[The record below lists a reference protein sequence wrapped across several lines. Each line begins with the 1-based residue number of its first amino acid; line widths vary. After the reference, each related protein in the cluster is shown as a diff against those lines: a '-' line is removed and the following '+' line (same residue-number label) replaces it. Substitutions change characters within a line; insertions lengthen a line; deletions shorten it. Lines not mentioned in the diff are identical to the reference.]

1 MGDFSAQSTKTET
14 LTARVL
20 FIMGDEQAAPA
31 RAAGEAMTMTDAL
44 SRRSLRAH
52 GSLRGIARH
61 GRLRRRPWA
70 TFGKVVASVVAVVAV
85 SAVGVTG
92 VAAADLLSEAKHS
105 IRLAGEAAHG
115 GVIPSIAALKGGVNV
130 LMVASDTR
138 SGQGGSWGPL
148 SDSSGAGNNDDNVL
162 IHLSSDHTRLTV
174 VQFPRD
180 LEIPIPS
187 CQASDGST
195 ISAQDQNMLNTT
207 LSEGG
212 LACVVSTISNLTG
225 ISIPFAGLVTFE
237 GVVALSNAVGGVQVC
252 VGGDGIDDP
261 YTSLNLPPGEVTLQG
276 QSAAEFLRTRH
287 GVGDGSD
294 LARLSNQQVF
304 FAALARS
311 VMSAG
316 TLTNPIRLWGL
327 AKAAASNITLSDSLD
342 NVATLYQIASAM
354 KNLQWSNITFMQYP
368 ILTDPND
375 SNRVIPDTQSAR
387 TLDQAIIND
396 QPVQLTAGTGDGSIA
411 TGSATAAQ
419 PTPAPASAGSGA
431 AATSSSVASTPS
443 PSAVALSGNVHGQT
457 AATQTCSNGAG

>member
-1 MGDFSAQSTKTET
+1 
-14 LTARVL
+14 
-20 FIMGDEQAAPA
+20 
-31 RAAGEAMTMTDAL
+31 MTDSQ
-44 SRRSLRAH
+44 SRRSLRTD
-52 GSLRGIARH
+52 RRPQGIARH
-61 GRLRRRPWA
+61 GRLHRRPWA
-70 TFGKVVASVVAVVAV
+70 TLGKVVASVVAVVVV
-85 SAVGVTG
+85 SAVGITG
-92 VAAADLLSEAKHS
+92 VAAVNLFSETKHS
-105 IRLAGEAAHG
+105 VRLVGEAAHG
-115 GVIPSIAALKGGVNV
+115 GAIPSIAALKGGVNV

-138 SGQGGSWGPL
+138 SDQGGSWGPL

-187 CQASDGST
+187 CTASDGST
-195 ISAQDQNMLNTT
+195 ISAQDQSMLNTT

-212 LACVVSTISNLTG
+212 LACVVSTISQMTG

-237 GVVALSNAVGGVQVC
+237 GVVALSNAVGGVPVC
-252 VGGDGIDDP
+252 IGGQGIYDP
-261 YTSLNLPPGEVTLQG
+261 YTSLKLPPGEVTLQG

-304 FAALARS
+304 FAALART

-316 TLTNPIRLWGL
+316 TLTNPIKLWGL
-327 AKAAASNITLSDSLD
+327 AKAATSNITLSDSLN

-354 KNLQWSNITFMQYP
+354 KDLKWSNITFMQYP
-368 ILTDPND
+368 ILTDPDN

-387 TLDQAIIND
+387 ALDQAIIND
-396 QPVQLTAGTGDGSIA
+396 QPVQLTGGTGDGSVTSGTSPA
-411 TGSATAAQ
+411 TQ
-419 PTPAPASAGSGA
+419 PTTTPAPASSAPASGGA
-431 AATSSSVASTPS
+431 STSSASPS